1 MIYPLLTWLVGW
13 PSFTITVRIDG
24 TSEVLTVTDG
34 VAYGWQTTG
43 AVVGLSQA
51 TLRAASAGTMAAAI
65 ATALATHTLAGPVTA
80 YYGIRT
86 GSAWEAVQAGSGDVG
101 YFLDWNPAENDA
113 VITATSD
120 AASLA
125 LFGLRVND
133 AIEQTALINRRT
145 AGVWRPK
152 FAPPAQMEPV
162 YSAIGSGAMSEYS
175 PATQDR
181 LLFGGRLIWSVMWEY
196 VEAADITRALLD
208 VADYLPVA
216 NRAPGDTLGTL
227 DDVLYALAQGL
238 VLKLALIPRGASQED
253 AVLYRD
259 VVVDNPGNF
268 SRDAYTTEAAVGA
281 RRYNVT
287 MAFTETRD
295 YTPETDL

>member
-1 MIYPLLTWLVGW
+1 
-13 PSFTITVRIDG
+13 
-24 TSEVLTVTDG
+24 
-34 VAYGWQTTG
+34 
-43 AVVGLSQA
+43 
-51 TLRAASAGTMAAAI
+51 
-65 ATALATHTLAGPVTA
+65 
-80 YYGIRT
+80 
-86 GSAWEAVQAGSGDVG
+86 
-101 YFLDWNPAENDA
+101 
-113 VITATSD
+113 
-120 AASLA
+120 
-125 LFGLRVND
+125 
-133 AIEQTALINRRT
+133 
-145 AGVWRPK
+145 
-152 FAPPAQMEPV
+152 
-162 YSAIGSGAMSEYS
+162 MSEYS

-238 VLKLALIPRGASQED
+238 ILKLALIPRGANGD
-253 AVLYRD
+253 AAVLYRD